1 MKKLLVLLLFF
12 VFLLIPTGCGN
23 VAIEGVAITSENN
36 VRTIKENE
44 TLQLTAVVYPA
55 NATQEVTWSSSNEGI
70 ATVSTTGL
78 VTALTVG
85 SVDIYATSTVDTSVS
100 NKFSLIIEENI
111 EAEVTPTS
119 VELTAADNQT
129 TCKAGEK
136 LTLTAVVSPSNAS
149 QSIEWS
155 SSDNTIAEVKS
166 GVVTGKKEGTV
177 TITAAAKN
185 HPEVK
190 ATIEL
195 TIEPSDDPT
204 FTKDWANMPYSTHDQ
219 VNAAD
224 NETPVK
230 VKGVVTHVTP
240 VSDSNAVN
248 YYIQNGTE
256 GYYVYAQDAITYPV
270 ELGKVYEVGG
280 FKKYYRGIAEIVDV
294 EYFTLVSEQ
303 VSHTVT
309 DISNLD
315 PTNKEDMRVYQ
326 NSLVKASAEL
336 VSVSVNTKAYSFYA
350 NINGKKTTLRVD
362 PALMTSEEFA
372 AINAKLATVV
382 AGATFEFVGIM
393 SEFGYSASSTD
404 TQIQILKADDL
415 QFAAISTET
424 VLEAAAGTISITTT
438 IPYSINEIELP
449 KTITN
454 FNDIT
459 VVWSSDNTAIDVTNG
474 TVTHSSEDVT
484 IVLTVTLT
492 LDGVTYEKTFNVKV
506 MAADNTVYEVVA
518 SLDLEDADAPNSYG
532 NSASK
537 SGYDAGTVT
546 LGTPKLTWLLK
557 NALIAGAAND
567 RFDGT
572 MSIRAKGAATAGE
585 TGRIEVQQDGEY
597 NVVEFAA
604 AIYGNDKAGAQI
616 RIEYSTDGGS
626 TWVASGDIV
635 TLNSTTLVTYRVKL
649 PEGAKRVAIV
659 VVENTANRVNVD
671 NIKLMK

>member
-1 MKKLLVLLLFF
+1 MKKILVLLLFF
-12 VFLLIPTGCGN
+12 VFLLVPTGCGN

-44 TLQLTAVVYPA
+44 TLQLTAVVYPS
-55 NATQEVTWSSSNEGI
+55 NASQEVTWSSSNEGI

-85 SVDIYATSTVDTSVS
+85 TVDIYATSTVDTSVS

-119 VELTAADNQT
+119 VELTALDNQT

-195 TIEPSDDPT
+195 TIQPSDDPT

-294 EYFTLVSEQ
+294 EYFTLVSEE
-303 VSHTVT
+303 VSYTVT

-382 AGATFEFVGIM
+382 AGATFEFVGVM
-393 SEFGYSASSTD
+393 SEFGYSASSTS

-415 QFAAISTET
+415 QFAEISTET
-424 VLEAAAGTISITTT
+424 ILESAAGTISISTT
-438 IPYSINEIELP
+438 IPYSINAIELP
-449 KTITN
+449 KSIAN

-459 VVWSSDNTAIDVTNG
+459 VAWSSDNTAIDVTNG

-532 NSASK
+532 NSA
-537 SGYDAGTVT
+537 
-546 LGTPKLTWLLK
+546 
-557 NALIAGAAND
+557 
-567 RFDGT
+567 
-572 MSIRAKGAATAGE
+572 
-585 TGRIEVQQDGEY
+585 
-597 NVVEFAA
+597 
-604 AIYGNDKAGAQI
+604 
-616 RIEYSTDGGS
+616 
-626 TWVASGDIV
+626 
-635 TLNSTTLVTYRVKL
+635 
-649 PEGAKRVAIV
+649 
-659 VVENTANRVNVD
+659 
-671 NIKLMK
+671 